1 MSRPSLAP
9 KIMSQILEHARAE
22 GMTSGQHLPAQAL
35 ADVFRVSRAPVISA
49 LRLLEKR
56 GLVRSEDN
64 RGFFLDQ
71 DAANLPVLAEE
82 DEEAIYFR
90 VADDRLAG
98 RSPDRFSTTEFM
110 RQYQLSRGRAQQLLL
125 RIEDEG
131 WIDRLPGNGWQFS
144 ETLTSP
150 MAYAHAYDFRASI
163 EREALLQPGFRI
175 DAEAFAE
182 ARARQQQ
189 MLSSFASDSR
199 SAVFRANNDFH
210 EMLMRCSGN
219 PFFIDALQRA
229 NRLRRL
235 IEYRITTDRSRLPKQ
250 AAEHLQLLDLIEGGS
265 LPDAADF
272 LHRHIA
278 EAGRAKVALFNRDD

>member
-22 GMTSGQHLPAQAL
+22 GMTRGQHLPAQAL
-35 ADVFRVSRAPVISA
+35 ADVFRVSRAPVVSA
-49 LRLLEKR
+49 LRLLEQR

-64 RGFFLDQ
+64 RGFFLDS
-71 DAANLPVLAEE
+71 DAATLPVLAEE
-82 DEEAIYFR
+82 DQEAIYFR

-98 RSPDRFSTTEFM
+98 RTPDRISTTEFM
-110 RQYQLSRGRAQQLLL
+110 RQYQLSRGRALQLLQ

-131 WIDRLPGNGWQFS
+131 WLDRLPGNGWQFS
-144 ETLTSP
+144 EALSSP

-175 DAEAFAE
+175 DPEGFAIS
-182 ARARQQQ
+182 RARQHQ
-189 MLSSFASDSR
+189 MLSSFASESR

-235 IEYRITTDRSRLPKQ
+235 IEYRITTDRSRLPQQ
-250 AAEHLQLLDLIEGGS
+250 AREHLHLLDLIEAGRM
-265 LPDAADF
+265 PEAADF
-272 LHRHIA
+272 LHRHIS
-278 EAGRAKVALFNRDD
+278 EAGRSKVALFNRDD

>member
-22 GMTSGQHLPAQAL
+22 GMTRGQHLPAQAL
-35 ADVFRVSRAPVISA
+35 ADVFRVSRAPIISA
-49 LRLLEKR
+49 LRLLEQR

-64 RGFFLDQ
+64 RGFFLDR

-98 RSPDRFSTTEFM
+98 STPDRFSTTEFM
-110 RQYQLSRGRAQQLLL
+110 RQYHLSRGRAQQLLL

-131 WIDRLPGNGWQFS
+131 WLDRLPGNGWQFS
-144 ETLTSP
+144 EALTSP
-150 MAYAHAYDFRASI
+150 MAYAHAYDFRAAI

-175 DAEAFAE
+175 DPEAFAQN
-182 ARARQQQ
+182 RARQQD
-189 MLSSFASDSR
+189 MLASFANESR
-199 SAVFRANNDFH
+199 STLFSANNEFH

-219 PFFIDALQRA
+219 PFFLDALQRA
-229 NRLRRL
+229 NRVRRL
-235 IEYRITTDRSRLPKQ
+235 IEYRITTDRSRLPQQ
-250 AAEHLQLLDLIEGGS
+250 AREHLRLLDLIEGGQMTE
-265 LPDAADF
+265 AADF

-278 EAGRAKVALFNRDD
+278 EAGRAKLALFNRDD

>member
-22 GMTSGQHLPAQAL
+22 GMTRGQHLPAQAL
-35 ADVFRVSRAPVISA
+35 ADVFRVSRAPIISA
-49 LRLLEKR
+49 LRLLEQR

-64 RGFFLDQ
+64 RGFFLDR

-98 RSPDRFSTTEFM
+98 SAPDRFSTTEFM

-131 WIDRLPGNGWQFS
+131 WLDRLPGNGWQFS
-144 ETLTSP
+144 EALTSP
-150 MAYAHAYDFRASI
+150 MAYAYAYDFRAAI

-175 DAEAFAE
+175 DPEAFALN
-182 ARARQQQ
+182 RARQQD
-189 MLSSFASDSR
+189 MLASFANESR
-199 SAVFRANNDFH
+199 SALFSANNDFH

-229 NRLRRL
+229 NRVRRL
-235 IEYRITTDRSRLPKQ
+235 IEYRITTDRSRLPQ
-250 AAEHLQLLDLIEGGS
+250 QTREHLRLLDLIEGGQMTE
-265 LPDAADF
+265 AAEF

-278 EAGRAKVALFNRDD
+278 EAGRAKLALFNRDD

>member
-1 MSRPSLAP
+1 MPRPSLAP
-9 KIMSQILEHARAE
+9 KLMSRILDHARAE
-22 GMTSGQHLPAQAL
+22 NMTRGQHLPAQAL
-35 ADVFRVSRAPVISA
+35 ADTFRVSRAPVIGA
-49 LRLLEKR
+49 LRLLEQR

-64 RGFFLDQ
+64 RGFFLDR

-98 RSPDRFSTTEFM
+98 RIPDRFSTTEFM
-110 RQYQLSRGRAQQLLL
+110 RQYRLSRGRAQQLLL
-125 RIEDEG
+125 RIMDEG

-150 MAYAHAYDFRASI
+150 AAYAHAYDFRAAI

-175 DAEAFAE
+175 DAQGFAE
-182 ARARQQQ
+182 NRARQHE
-189 MLSSFASDSR
+189 LLDSFASTSR
-199 SAVFRANNDFH
+199 SAVFAANNEFH

-219 PFFIDALQRA
+219 PFFLDALQRA

-235 IEYRITTDRSRLPKQ
+235 IEYRITTDRSRLPQQ
-250 AAEHLQLLDLIEGGS
+250 AGEHLRLLGLIEAGQMAE
-265 LPDAADF
+265 AADF

-278 EAGRAKVALFNRDD
+278 EAGRSKVALFNRDD